1 MKILILGSQGNLGQD
16 LVSVFSAAGHDV
28 VGCDRDELD
37 VTDRVA
43 ARAMIGRGFSAVIN
57 AVAYNNVDGAEDPA
71 NRPIAWK
78 LNAEVPGE
86 LAQACREAGATF
98 VHYSTDYVFAGD
110 KPEGY
115 TESDIPTPISAYGES
130 KCAGEQAV
138 VAAGGKWYVC
148 RLSKIY
154 GKPGPSKL
162 SKPSFV
168 SVMVGLAKTK
178 PELTIVDEEV
188 GSPTYTRDVATATL
202 RLLTEQFPPGIY
214 HLVNE
219 GPGVTWYGFAE
230 EFFTLLG
237 IKTPRKPVTS
247 AAFPKPAKRPP
258 FAALKNT
265 KFPPLRTR
273 LEALKAFFQD
283 CPPGA

>member
-1 MKILILGSQGNLGQD
+1 MKILILGSQGNLGQE
-16 LVSVFSAAGHDV
+16 LVSVFSSAGHEV

-37 VTDRVA
+37 VTDQTA

-71 NRPIAWK
+71 SRQIAWK

-86 LAQACREAGATF
+86 LARACRDSGAAF

-115 TESDIPTPISAYGES
+115 TEDDTPAPISVYGES
-130 KCAGEQAV
+130 KLAGEQAV
-138 VAAGGKWYVC
+138 ATAGGRFYVC
-148 RLSKIY
+148 RLSKIF
-154 GKPGPSKL
+154 GKPGTSKL

-178 PELTIVDEEV
+178 PALSIVDEEV

-202 RLLTEQFPPGIY
+202 RLLTEQFPAGIY

-230 EFFTLLG
+230 EFFGLLG
-237 IKTPRKPVTS
+237 IQTPRTPVTS
-247 AAFPKPAKRPP
+247 AAFPKPARRPP
-258 FAALKNT
+258 FAALRNT
-265 KFPPLRTR
+265 KFPPLRSR
-273 LEALKAFFQD
+273 LGALRAFFQD
-283 CPPGA
+283 CPPEG